1 LRRKKLRMGWLSF
14 LNKRSD
20 TSNLR
25 NPKSWFLDLFRGKK
39 TSSGERVTSE
49 SALMNSN
56 VYTCASILGGDVGK
70 LPIQVYQKTKTGRKR
85 ARNHPVSKILGIRS
99 NPYMSAYTFKE
110 LMMVHVVAWGNA
122 YANIEWHTS
131 GVHNGKPKALW
142 PLDPSKT
149 DVHVDNITGE
159 VWYVTT
165 LPSGETRKLKHWE
178 VLHFKS
184 ISKSGLKGITPIQV
198 IREEIGAQQS
208 QKKFIGS
215 FYGNGTT
222 TGGILKT
229 PTPLDKPAK
238 DIVRDEWQK
247 VNSGLTNAHR
257 IAILDAGFD
266 YQSIGMPLADAQF
279 IETAKFGISEVAKIY
294 KVPPYKLGLT
304 DMKYN
309 NMENLSLE
317 YVKSTLQPIF
327 TNWEQEIDWKLFV
340 ESERHYVKF
349 NVTSELR
356 GDSKSRAEFYKN
368 MIQMG
373 PYSINKVLE
382 LEDED
387 GIGELG
393 DKHYMSLNF
402 TTLDILEKYQLMK
415 AGIKNADIEE
425 GGEDIGDDGQGT
437 STADE

>member
-1 LRRKKLRMGWLSF
+1 
-14 LNKRSD
+14 
-20 TSNLR
+20 
-25 NPKSWFLDLFRGKK
+25 
-39 TSSGERVTSE
+39 
-49 SALMNSN
+49 MNSN
-56 VYTCASILGGDVGK
+56 VYTCASILGGDIGK
-70 LPIQVYQKTKTGRKR
+70 LPIQVYKKRQGGRKR
-85 ARNHPVSKILGIRS
+85 DKNHPVSQILGIRS

-110 LMMVHVVAWGNA
+110 LMMVHVVAWGNG

-131 GVHNGKPKALW
+131 GQNNGKPKALW

-149 DVHVDNITGE
+149 DVHVDNVTGE
-159 VWYVTT
+159 LWYVTT
-165 LPSGETRKLKHWE
+165 LPSGETRKLKHWD

-229 PTPLDKPAK
+229 PSPLDKPAK

-257 IAILDAGFD
+257 VAILDAGFD

-294 KVPPYKLGLT
+294 KIPPYKLGLT
-304 DMKYN
+304 DMKYS

-317 YVKSTLQPIF
+317 YVKSTLQPII
-327 TNWEQEIDWKLFV
+327 TNWEQEIDWKLFT
-340 ESERHYVKF
+340 ESERRVFYSKF

-356 GDSKSRAEFYKN
+356 GDSKSRSEFYKN
-368 MIQMG
+368 MIQLG
-373 PYSINKVLE
+373 PFSINKVLE

-387 GIGELG
+387 NIGPLG
-393 DKHYMSLNF
+393 DKHYMSLNY
-402 TTLDILEKYQLMK
+402 TTLDILEAYQLLK
-415 AGIKNADIEE
+415 AGMKSKDEAGE
-425 GGEDIGDDGQGT
+425 GGDHVEGQGNAVAEQQ
-437 STADE
+437 S